1 MLGRA
6 DGSRPRL
13 HWQPTLPWAVA
24 LALPALA
31 SLLLMQGHA
40 FLSFRF

>member
-1 MLGRA
+1 MLGKKH
-6 DGSRPRL
+6 GIRPRL

-31 SLLLMQGHA
+31 TLLLMQGHA